1 MAVLIFF
8 ADGEQRGSEAA
19 RQREGSV
26 RALSSRNIVCN
37 GFKIV
42 RKPGVRKSL
51 EIASHFLLHLSQE
64 VRMRHRNV
72 AGPESDLRKGNRV
85 SAEDGRGLYTFTDCE
100 MSICRSAQLAS
111 YTGEYE
117 PQICHVPPG
126 CSQVR
131 GFQNTQINENFFLL
145 FVQ

>member
-1 MAVLIFF
+1 
-8 ADGEQRGSEAA
+8 
-19 RQREGSV
+19 
-26 RALSSRNIVCN
+26 
-37 GFKIV
+37 
-42 RKPGVRKSL
+42 
-51 EIASHFLLHLSQE
+51 
-64 VRMRHRNV
+64 MRHRNV

-145 FVQ
+145 FVQQCYAGVVCIVLHQGPALLSQFNLFPLATDRYWTSPKCRTLLHGVV